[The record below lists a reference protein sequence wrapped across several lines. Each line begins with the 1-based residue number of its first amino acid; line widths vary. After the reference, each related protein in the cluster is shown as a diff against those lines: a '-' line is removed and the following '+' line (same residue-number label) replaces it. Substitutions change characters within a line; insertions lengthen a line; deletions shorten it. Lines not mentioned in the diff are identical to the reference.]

1 MTTGSNQHRPIRSC
15 VLREGRMTSAQKDS
29 LEVSWSCY
37 GIDFSQTLLDLNQVF
52 GRTAPRILEI
62 GTGMGDATVQM
73 ANEHRENDYL
83 AVEVHRPGIGRLMR
97 RIEEDK
103 LSNIQLISHDIVEIL
118 KYQLTENS
126 IDCVYIFFPDP
137 WPKKKHHKR
146 RLISS
151 SLMPLV
157 KKALKKHGR
166 LFIATDWEDYAIK
179 ISEIIDSE
187 PDIINL
193 AGKNQYSPRPRW
205 RPMTKFEQRGL
216 NKGHRIYD
224 FALAFKN

>member
-1 MTTGSNQHRPIRSC
+1 MTTGSNQHRPIRSY
-15 VLREGRMTSAQKDS
+15 VLRERRMTSAQKDL

-73 ANEHRENDYL
+73 ANKHRENDYL
-83 AVEVHRPGIGRLMR
+83 AVEVHRPGIGSLMR

-103 LSNIQLISHDIVEIL
+103 LSNIRIISYDIVDIL
-118 KYQLTENS
+118 KYQLPENS

-151 SLMPLV
+151 SLIPLI

-166 LFIATDWEDYAIK
+166 LFIATDWEDYANQ
-179 ISEIIDSE
+179 ISEIIYSE

-193 AGKNQYSPRPRW
+193 AGRNQYSPRPRW

-224 FALAFKN
+224 FALAFKK